1 MILVYLN
8 IVRMG
13 EIPSGSSTKL
23 NPRST
28 AVAPAVAFVRFQ
40 ALALLVARLR
50 RAVSLSRIA
59 PHCPPPAGVSGVSL
73 PLSRR
78 RLGQHPRR

>member
-8 IVRMG
+8 VVRMG

-28 AVAPAVAFVRFQ
+28 AVAPAVAFVRVMSPGST
-40 ALALLVARLR
+40 LARLR
-50 RAVSLSRIA
+50 IVDET
-59 PHCPPPAGVSGVSL
+59 
-73 PLSRR
+73 
-78 RLGQHPRR
+78 

>member
-8 IVRMG
+8 VVRMG

-28 AVAPAVAFVRFQ
+28 AVAPAVAFVREGEKGSPGCLMGKQ
-40 ALALLVARLR
+40 KTEMMV
-50 RAVSLSRIA
+50 V
-59 PHCPPPAGVSGVSL
+59 
-73 PLSRR
+73 
-78 RLGQHPRR
+78 